1 MYIPNMI
8 LDLYT
13 TNCRER
19 DVRMTMF
26 YQMLSEIHEQIT
38 DLYSQKKKILKPNCQ
53 STGKLLCSIFI
64 S

>member
-8 LDLYT
+8 LDLDT

-26 YQMLSEIHEQIT
+26 YQMLSKIHEQIT
-38 DLYSQKKKILKPNCQ
+38 DLYSQKKRY
-53 STGKLLCSIFI
+53 
-64 S
+64 